1 MSGLGLSSSPSLD
14 PLPSVSAAAHAETTA
29 ALHKGANWLFL
40 IGGLSVIN
48 TVTLIS
54 GSQWLFLGGLGV
66 TELAAAIAMQLGAK
80 GQLIG
85 LFINLWATAF
95 FVVLGFFAR
104 KGQKWAFITGMALY
118 AADALV
124 VLFLQQWIM
133 ILFHGFVFF
142 RLYQGF
148 SSCNELHAF
157 DKPQPYDRNA
167 NRVVTF
173 RFRCTHN
180 AIYGRTQVFVN
191 GEERRINL
199 DL

>member
-1 MSGLGLSSSPSLD
+1 MSGLGLSSPRSID
-14 PLPSVSAAAHAETTA
+14 PLPTASEAAQAETTA

-40 IGGLSVIN
+40 IGGLSVVN
-48 TVTLIS
+48 TVSLIS

-66 TELAAAIAMQLGAK
+66 TEFAAAIAMQFGTR
-80 GQLIG
+80 GQLIA
-85 LFINLWATAF
+85 LFVNLWATAF
-95 FVVLGFFAR
+95 FVCLGIFAR

-133 ILFHGFVFF
+133 LLFHGFVFF

-157 DKPQPYDRNA
+157 DKRNPA
-167 NRVVTF
+167 TGMPVG
-173 RFRCTHN
+173 
-180 AIYGRTQVFVN
+180 Y
-191 GEERRINL
+191 
-199 DL
+199 

>member
-1 MSGLGLSSSPSLD
+1 MRHFYVHNVEQISVRSKTMSGLGLSSPRSVD
-14 PLPSVSAAAHAETTA
+14 PLPSVSAAAQAETTA

-54 GSQWLFLGGLGV
+54 GSTWLFLGGLGV
-66 TELAAAIAMQLGAK
+66 TEIAAAIAMRLGTK

-85 LFINLWATAF
+85 LFVNLWAIAF

-104 KGQKWAFITGMALY
+104 KGQKWAFIAGMALY

-124 VLFLQQWIM
+124 VLLLQQWIM

-148 SSCNELHAF
+148 SSCRELHAF
-157 DKPQPYDRNA
+157 DKPSPA
-167 NRVVTF
+167 TGVP
-173 RFRCTHN
+173 
-180 AIYGRTQVFVN
+180 IGS
-191 GEERRINL
+191 
-199 DL
+199 